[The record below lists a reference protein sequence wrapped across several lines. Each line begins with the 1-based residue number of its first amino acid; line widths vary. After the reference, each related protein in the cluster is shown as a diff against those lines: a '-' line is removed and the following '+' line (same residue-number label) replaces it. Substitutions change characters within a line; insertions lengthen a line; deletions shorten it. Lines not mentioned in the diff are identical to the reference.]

1 MKINYRPEIDG
12 LRAISVYAVI
22 FYHANF
28 ILFDRL
34 IFQGGFVGVDIFFV
48 ISGYLITSLILKELL
63 ETKKFSFSNFYER
76 RIRRILPILFT
87 VILTSIP
94 LAYFILLPSSLLSF
108 LKSILY
114 TLGFGSNFYFFH
126 TGQIY
131 GGEDGLLKPLL
142 HTWSLS
148 VEEQFYILFPI
159 FLLFIY
165 KFFSKYL
172 LGIVFFFLILSLAT
186 AQYVSTYFPL
196 YNFYFLHVRIWELLA
211 GSVIAYLEFNN
222 KYSQSNNYNNV
233 CKYLP
238 FIGIMIIFFSI
249 FSLNDE
255 MSLPSFYT
263 LPAIIGTCLII
274 YFSDKKNIITKLL
287 SNKVIVFSGLI
298 SYSLYLWHYPI
309 FAFFRYSFPSIENNI
324 YKFLIIIFAFLLSVI
339 SYLFIEKPFR
349 NKNIINSKKLFFF
362 LFFQLFLIFL
372 LTIAI
377 IYKGLDSTNVTYD
390 KINID
395 NKVYKEKVEIDAPL
409 EYSLDTFNALKKN
422 VLIIGNSHAVDLFL
436 FFKTNSNL
444 FINYNFRFSSIK
456 SLQNYLDSKNL
467 SFKEDVGDY
476 VGKYSKSDLIEKTDI
491 ILFSNRWSKSDLRA
505 LEYLMERLIKKN
517 KKVIL
522 TTQNINIPT
531 IGIKEVSLFDKFII
545 KNKRIP
551 NDEELSILEK
561 EYFDFMINDTKR
573 NRFNNRLTKI
583 SKKYD
588 VKLLD
593 KSIYQ
598 CDYVKKSCKIITPE
612 GYKINYSMH
621 HHTLEGIKYLGNII
635 YELQWFDIN

>member
-12 LRAISVYAVI
+12 LRAISVFAVI

-28 ILFDRL
+28 ILFDHV

-48 ISGYLITSLILKELL
+48 ISGYLITSLILKELIN
-63 ETKKFSFSNFYER
+63 TKKFSFSNFYER

-87 VILTSIP
+87 VIILSIP
-94 LAYFILLPSSLLSF
+94 FAYFILLPSSLLNF

-148 VEEQFYILFPI
+148 VEEQFYIVFPI
-159 FLLFIY
+159 FLIFIY

-172 LGIVFFFLILSLAT
+172 LGIIFFFLILSLVT

-196 YNFYFLHVRIWELLA
+196 YNFYFLHLRIWELLA
-211 GSVIAYLEFNN
+211 GSIIAYLELNN
-222 KYSQSNNYNNV
+222 RHFKLNDYNNFYKWFPSV
-233 CKYLP
+233 
-238 FIGIMIIFFSI
+238 GMVVIFFS
-249 FSLNDE
+249 FFCLNDK

-263 LPAIIGTCLII
+263 LPPIIGTCLII
-274 YFSDKKNIITKLL
+274 YFSNKRDIVTKIL
-287 SNKVIVFSGLI
+287 SNKIIVFGGLI

-309 FAFFRYSFPSIENNI
+309 FAFFRYNFPSNESYI
-324 YKFLIIIFAFLLSVI
+324 YKFLLILFILFLSII
-339 SYLFIEKPFR
+339 SYFLIEKPFR
-349 NKNIINSKKLFFF
+349 NKSIINLKKLY
-362 LFFQLFLIFL
+362 LLLVFQLVLIL
-372 LTIAI
+372 VLTISI
-377 IYKGLDSTNVTYD
+377 IYKGLNSTSIIYD
-390 KINID
+390 KINLD
-395 NKVYKEKVEIDAPL
+395 NKVYKAKVELDAPS
-409 EYSLDTFNALKKN
+409 EYPLDNFNPLKKN
-422 VLIIGNSHAVDLFL
+422 ILIIGNSHAVDLFL
-436 FFKTNSNL
+436 FFRTNSNL
-444 FINYNFRFSSIK
+444 FINYNFRFSSTE
-456 SLQNYLDSKNL
+456 SLQDYLDSKNP
-467 SFKEDVGDY
+467 SFTEAVGDY
-476 VGKYSKSDLIEKTDI
+476 AGKYSESDLIEKTDI
-491 ILFSNRWSKSDLRA
+491 ILLSNRWSKSDLKS
-505 LEYLMERLIKKN
+505 LEYLIERIIKKN

-531 IGIKEVSLFDKFII
+531 IGIKEVSLFDKFITE
-545 KNKRIP
+545 NKRNP

-561 EYFDFMINDTKR
+561 EYFDFMINDTKG
-573 NRFNNRLTKI
+573 NRFNNRLTEI

-598 CDYVKKSCKIITPE
+598 CDYIKKSCKIITPD

-621 HHTLEGIKYLGNII
+621 HHTLQGIKYLGGII
-635 YELQWFDIN
+635 HELQWLDIN